1 MRICILS
8 KDNEPLGFLDN
19 EISEGLH
26 FYDDTLHIYFTGTA
40 HTFEFSVIA
49 TEEAADLLKV
59 GNKIS
64 FIYKDRGY
72 YMSIMNTE
80 QDEEEIKVEAWSY
93 CLELLNEKASSYEP
107 AEAHTFLEYF
117 NTMIFTNDI
126 FEVGVN
132 EVSTY
137 KRKLE
142 FSNDTDTLLARIYSL
157 ATNFDAEV
165 EFIPQLNADYSLDKF
180 LMNVFKEH
188 SDTDQGIGE
197 RREDEYFR
205 YGKDVDGVTKTQD
218 ISELYTMI
226 VPTGK
231 DGLTI
236 ASLGER
242 KVYDDDGNLLYWHPN
257 KSAAIYAPIA
267 CQNFPSAVT
276 SKDKYIRYDWDTEY
290 SSVETLYGNALAK
303 LKTLSAPE
311 STYEIEGNI
320 DVNVGDTIT
329 VIDEAFSPPL
339 YLETRV
345 TEQEISFTDPTK
357 GKATFSNTKELET
370 AIDSTLLKRM
380 EEIKKTAESAATA
393 ASTAQETATSAQS
406 AAESANTT
414 ALSAQSAAET
424 AQSTATTAQ
433 ETATAA
439 QTTAETANTAASE
452 AKTTAES
459 ANTTA
464 LSAQSTAES
473 AQSTANTAN
482 STANTAKSTADS
494 ASETAATANTNANE
508 AKETAESASTT
519 ASAAQSAANTANE
532 TANAASTAA
541 SNAQSAAETAQSTAD
556 NAASA
561 AETAQS
567 TANTAKAATD
577 NLNTLIRETTDG
589 VEVAKVDSDG
599 AYTGMRTEQTS
610 DAYLIKDKDGNEL
623 ASYGADTVKLGKGN
637 ANAVIDMCDGTT
649 TITSISETISS
660 ETYYRSSIAFNSGG
674 GTIEAVADYDSVCEF
689 NLSDFEVHS
698 EASIVTSVPEWTS
711 ESETYRAAN
720 ADFRITSVPGG
731 SVIKMTADDLWLTE
745 SSYSES
751 GGEGDIFAMS
761 DVIKALSNGL
771 QLSTRAFYHVFGVNS
786 GTTYSSGDWRNF
798 TTTNINVRSDLIES
812 TANYLVICSV
822 AIIPTANGI
831 ATLRFYL
838 NGNKEAPNAPSFR
851 TTNAVLAGQFSTL
864 TQVFPWYGAYSNNQ
878 FVGWPQIYANVNWKP
893 ASAVVY
899 LVRLN
904 DGFAAK

>member
-40 HTFEFSVIA
+40 HTFEFAVIA

-64 FIYKDRGY
+64 FVYKDRGY

-117 NTMIFTNDI
+117 TTMIFTNDI

-137 KRKLE
+137 KRKVE

-165 EFIPQLNADYSLDKF
+165 EFIPQLNDDYSLDKF

-242 KVYDDDGNLLYWHPN
+242 KVYDDDGNLLYWHPD
-257 KSAAIYAPIA
+257 KSASMYAPVA

-276 SKDKYIRYDWDTEY
+276 SKDKYIRYDWETEY
-290 SSVETLYGNALAK
+290 TSVETLYGNALAK
-303 LKTLSAPE
+303 LKKISAPE

-380 EEIKKTAESAATA
+380 EEIKKTAEDAATA
-393 ASTAQETATSAQS
+393 ANTAQTTAITAQETA
-406 AAESANTT
+406 N
-414 ALSAQSAAET
+414 T
-424 AQSTATTAQ
+424 AQS
-433 ETATAA
+433 
-439 QTTAETANTAASE
+439 TAETANTTASE
-452 AKTTAES
+452 AKT
-459 ANTTA
+459 
-464 LSAQSTAES
+464 TAES

-482 STANTAKSTADS
+482 STANTAKTTA
-494 ASETAATANTNANE
+494 ETANTNANE
-508 AKETAESASTT
+508 AKETA
-519 ASAAQSAANTANE
+519 NTANE
-532 TANAASTAA
+532 TATAAQSTANAASTAA
-541 SNAQSAAETAQSTAD
+541 SNAQTTADNAQTTAETAQT
-556 NAASA
+556 
-561 AETAQS
+561 
-567 TANTAKAATD
+567 TANTAKEATD
-577 NLNTLIRETTDG
+577 TLNTLIRETTDG
-589 VEVAKVDSDG
+589 VEVAKVDSAG

-623 ASYGADTVKLGKGN
+623 ASYGADTIKIGENSASAKIN
-637 ANAVIDMCDGTT
+637 MCDGNVQ
-649 TITSISETISS
+649 ISTVEESMGDGSLPINVGDIQFVDGYGKVRSCDANTGNVALLETIA
-660 ETYYRSSIAFNSGG
+660 TAVNQ
-674 GTIEAVADYDSVCEF
+674 EALLWVCDYTDNQKSAGLDVG
-689 NLSDFEVHS
+689 
-698 EASIVTSVPEWTS
+698 I
-711 ESETYRAAN
+711 
-720 ADFRITSVPGG
+720 
-731 SVIKMTADDLWLTE
+731 
-745 SSYSES
+745 S
-751 GGEGDIFAMS
+751 GGESGIRMNADNLHLSYYGAQGQGFAMS
-761 DVIKALSNGL
+761 DVIKALNNGL
-771 QLSTRAFYHVFGVNS
+771 QLSTKSFQHTFGVNS
-786 GTTYSSGDWRNF
+786 GTTYGAGSWTNF
-798 TTTNINVRSDLIES
+798 TTTNINVPADKLASDDNFLVTLSVGINGKADGAATVRWWEATRNAEYVPQTTRQTIPLKSGITS
-812 TANYLVICSV
+812 TFNVTFNWWPGNTPV
-822 AIIPTANGI
+822 AF
-831 ATLRFYL
+831 L
-838 NGNKEAPNAPSFR
+838 
-851 TTNAVLAGQFSTL
+851 
-864 TQVFPWYGAYSNNQ
+864 
-878 FVGWPQIYANVNWKP
+878 GWPQVYATAQWSPSFAKVSISRFANNFQ
-893 ASAVVY
+893 SA
-899 LVRLN
+899 
-904 DGFAAK
+904 

>member
-40 HTFEFSVIA
+40 HTFEFAVIA

-64 FIYKDRGY
+64 FAYKDRGY

-117 NTMIFTNDI
+117 TTMIFTNDI

-137 KRKLE
+137 KRKVE

-242 KVYDDDGNLLYWHPN
+242 KVYDDDGNLLYWHPD
-257 KSAAIYAPIA
+257 KSASMYAPVA

-276 SKDKYIRYDWDTEY
+276 SKDKYIRYDWETEY
-290 SSVETLYGNALAK
+290 TSVETLYGNALAK
-303 LKTLSAPE
+303 LKKISAPE

-380 EEIKKTAESAATA
+380 EEIKKTAEDAAMAANTA
-393 ASTAQETATSAQS
+393 QTTAITAQETA
-406 AAESANTT
+406 N
-414 ALSAQSAAET
+414 T
-424 AQSTATTAQ
+424 AQS
-433 ETATAA
+433 
-439 QTTAETANTAASE
+439 TAETANTTASE

-473 AQSTANTAN
+473 AQNTANTAN
-482 STANTAKSTADS
+482 STANTAKETADS
-494 ASETAATANTNANE
+494 ASTTANTANSTANTAKTTAEAANTNANE
-508 AKETAESASTT
+508 AKETANTANTT
-519 ASAAQSAANTANE
+519 ASAAQS

-541 SNAQSAAETAQSTAD
+541 SNAQTTADNAQTTAETAQT
-556 NAASA
+556 
-561 AETAQS
+561 
-567 TANTAKAATD
+567 TANTAKEATD
-577 NLNTLIRETTDG
+577 TLNTLIRETTDG
-589 VEVAKVDSDG
+589 VEVAKIDSAG

-623 ASYGADTVKLGKGN
+623 ASYGANTVELGKGN
-637 ANAVIDMCDGTT
+637 TNAKINMCNEKASVRYD
-649 TITSISETISS
+649 SE
-660 ETYYRSSIAFNSGG
+660 FG
-674 GTIEAVADYDSVCEF
+674 GTVDFGSEGWVVAGTKTEDMNYQADVDLRGISGTDCSVWLRALASSNYTGKSEGAS
-689 NLSDFEVHS
+689 LSVRKDGDG
-698 EASIVTSVPEWTS
+698 
-711 ESETYRAAN
+711 N
-720 ADFRITSVPGG
+720 
-731 SVIKMTADDLWLTE
+731 VISMTAGILKL
-745 SSYSES
+745 Y
-751 GGEGDIFAMS
+751 GDTINVEDSLKMS
-761 DVIKALSNGL
+761 DVITALNNGL
-771 QLSTRAFYHVFGVNS
+771 QLSTKSFQHTFGVNS
-786 GTTYSSGDWRNF
+786 GTTYGAGSWTDF
-798 TTTNINVRSDLIES
+798 TTTNINVPADKLASNDNFLVTLSVGINGKADGAATVRWWEPPRNAEYVPQTTRQTIPLKSGITS
-812 TANYLVICSV
+812 TFNVTFNWWPGHTPV
-822 AIIPTANGI
+822 AF
-831 ATLRFYL
+831 L
-838 NGNKEAPNAPSFR
+838 
-851 TTNAVLAGQFSTL
+851 
-864 TQVFPWYGAYSNNQ
+864 
-878 FVGWPQIYANVNWKP
+878 GWPQVYATEQWSPSFAKVSISRFANNFQ
-893 ASAVVY
+893 SA
-899 LVRLN
+899 
-904 DGFAAK
+904 